1 MKALQL
7 FIVLLGLCLIAR
19 AQAPMPATQTA
30 YPQIIYWKWDDTIF
44 KPGTLDT
51 KLDDLMA
58 RSGFDTLCV
67 SFHWMEAGYFDPRL
81 QAAIRRTA
89 LRLKE
94 NGRRMILD
102 IDVRTEGDE
111 FVKEFPGER
120 SGFVGMVEL
129 TLDAD
134 GRGETVVSEEEVHRF
149 GRKRKVRP
157 ETIAA
162 AWAFTPA
169 GEHDFKPESL
179 AVIDNFVTCEADASG
194 GTRLRVAAGPENAGK
209 RALVFSRFTHV
220 TPDLFS
226 PNLRTYV
233 EKMFAPVADLPLFGT
248 AVDEWGI
255 SFIFHFDAQGLF
267 FRELAYS
274 DYMDRAYEGS
284 YGRRLRD
291 DLLLLRYGP
300 RGERVRVINQ
310 YLANLRAG
318 MAANE
323 RFSYDLS
330 KRFFG
335 EGSFVGTH
343 PSWSADSL
351 ETFQNGLAWWEV
363 KRDFGQTD
371 ETVIVP
377 IRLALAHKAGG
388 AVWYNMYYSMDLS
401 TVAGFFKETWENARW
416 GGRTHN
422 LGYECPN
429 EQVCEYARPGNLEA
443 IWEMESQI
451 TKLNQFQR
459 SAPDSRVL
467 VLFGMEA
474 ATNWVF
480 TESAAPPFR
489 GFFPYYRKALDTAQG
504 IFDGGFL
511 CDLVP
516 TSELANGS
524 VTFVDGR
531 PHYGTQTYDAVV
543 LVGPEAMPATVHE
556 QLERIAKAVPLLIV
570 GEATVLDSGKP
581 AETVFEKV
589 TALAAAFLP
598 LDATPGALAG
608 RLKALKI
615 RGNRFPNGCV
625 LQDGSL
631 LFSAEGTMASGNP
644 LVVDVVH
651 QGHRIQFEGSDFLA
665 LKLAPDGKVERWA
678 AGAKKTLTINNQPQS
693 P

>member
-1 MKALQL
+1 MKVIRL
-7 FIVLLGLCLIAR
+7 FLALLGLTLLAR
-19 AQAPMPATQTA
+19 AQAPLPAAQTPF
-30 YPQIIYWKWDDTIF
+30 PQIIYWKWDDTIF
-44 KPGTLDT
+44 KPGTLDA

-81 QAAIRRTA
+81 QAAIKRTA

-111 FVKEFPGER
+111 YVKEFPGER
-120 SGFVGMVEL
+120 SGFVGMAEL
-129 TLDAD
+129 TLDAE
-134 GRGETVVSEEEVHRF
+134 GRGETVVKTEQVHRF
-149 GRKRKVRP
+149 GRKRTVRP
-157 ETIAA
+157 ESVAA
-162 AWAFTPA
+162 AWAFTPT
-169 GEHDFKPESL
+169 GELDFKPETL
-179 AVIDNFVTCEADASG
+179 AVIDSQVTCEADASG
-194 GTRLRVAAGPENAGK
+194 GTRLRVAAGRENAGK
-209 RALVFSRFTHV
+209 RALLFPRFTHV

-226 PNLRTYV
+226 PNLHTYV
-233 EKMFAPVADLPLFGT
+233 EKMFESVAALPLYGT

-255 SFIFHFDAQGLF
+255 SFIFHFDAQGLYF
-267 FRELAYS
+267 EELAYS
-274 DYMDRAYEGS
+274 DYMDRAYES
-284 YGRRLRD
+284 RHGRRLRD

-323 RFSYDLS
+323 KMSYDFA

-335 EGSFVGTH
+335 KDAFVGTH
-343 PSWSADSL
+343 PTWSADSL
-351 ETFQNGLAWWEV
+351 EVFQNGLSWWEV
-363 KRDFGQTD
+363 KRDYGQTD
-371 ETVIVP
+371 ENVIVP

-388 AVWYNMYYSMDLS
+388 AVWYNMYYSMDLA
-401 TVAGFFKETWENARW
+401 TVAGFYKETWANARW

-429 EQVCEYARPGNLEA
+429 EQVCEYAKPGNLEA
-443 IWEMESQI
+443 IWEMEAQI

-474 ATNWVF
+474 ATNWAF
-480 TESAAPPFR
+480 TEKQAAPFR
-489 GFFPYYRKALDTAQG
+489 GLFPNYRQALETAQG
-504 IFDGGFL
+504 IFDGGYL

-516 TSELANGS
+516 TSELTNGS
-524 VTFVDGR
+524 LALVDGR
-531 PHYGTQTYDAVV
+531 PRYGTQTYDAVV
-543 LVGPEAMPATVHE
+543 LVAPEAMPATVHA
-556 QLERIAKAVPLLIV
+556 QLAAMAKTVPLLVV
-570 GEATVLDSGKP
+570 GDATLLADGSAAG
-581 AETVFEKV
+581 AVFGQV
-589 TALAAAFLP
+589 TAPAAAHLP
-598 LDATPGALAG
+598 ADTSVAALVE

-615 RGNRFPNGCV
+615 TGNRFPNGCV

-631 LFSAEGTMASGNP
+631 VFAAEGTMASGNP
-644 LVVDVVH
+644 LRVDVVH

-665 LKLAPDGKVERWA
+665 IKLTPDGKVERWA
-678 AGAKKTLTINNQPQS
+678 AGAKKSLAINNHTLP
-693 P
+693 